1 MSIYIYV
8 CIHVTYP
15 YVCIY
20 IYMYYC
26 MYISIVQTIGNTM
39 LHVYGGIYLFMCLA
53 TSMLG
58 DLRFIAHL
66 SAPWMPALST
76 SGANQTWQAGE
87 SPMNGG

>member
-1 MSIYIYV
+1 
-8 CIHVTYP
+8 
-15 YVCIY
+15 
-20 IYMYYC
+20 MYYC

-66 SAPWMPALST
+66 IAPWMPALST